1 MAVFDINIHSRS
13 LLMTTELTVILPE
26 HEGNS
31 AEKQEYPVL
40 WLFHGGNG
48 DCKEWLYNTSIVRY
62 AQKYQ
67 LAVVLPSIYNSF
79 GMDMQEGGRYAFYLE
94 NELVFQLRYLFPCF
108 SKERANNYVG
118 GASMGGFCA
127 FRLALNRPDL
137 FCKAGAFAGAILMPD
152 IFDKYLKGIQPGGPD
167 FIYSFGS
174 LERLVNNK
182 NDIIHMAKENWK
194 KHITNPD
201 FYMLCGQQD
210 FGFEQN
216 VIARD
221 LMLQAG
227 VGVKWLQVPGD
238 HSYDCWDPYITDFF
252 EWLTAKDDVLMMEE
266 TNYGCI

>member
-1 MAVFDINIHSRS
+1 MAVFDINLYSKS
-13 LLMTTELTVILPE
+13 LSMSTELTVILPE
-26 HEGNS
+26 QEDN
-31 AEKQEYPVL
+31 AARKEYPVL

-62 AQKYQ
+62 AQKDQ
-67 LAVVLPSIYNSF
+67 FAVVLPSIYNSF
-79 GMDMQEGGRYAFYLE
+79 GMDMKEGGRYASYLE
-94 NELVFQLRYLFPCF
+94 NELVFQMRYLFPCF
-108 SKERANNYVG
+108 SNKRENNYVG

-127 FRLALNRPDL
+127 FRLAVNRPDL

-174 LERLVNNK
+174 LDRLVNNK
-182 NDIIHMAKENWK
+182 NDIIHMVKENCNK
-194 KHITNPD
+194 NITNPD

-216 VIARD
+216 VIAKD
-221 LMLQAG
+221 LMLEAG
-227 VGVKWLQVPGD
+227 ARVKWLQVPGV
-238 HSYDCWDPYITDFF
+238 HSYDCWDPQVTDFF
-252 EWLTAKDDVLMMEE
+252 EWLAAKDDISTMEG